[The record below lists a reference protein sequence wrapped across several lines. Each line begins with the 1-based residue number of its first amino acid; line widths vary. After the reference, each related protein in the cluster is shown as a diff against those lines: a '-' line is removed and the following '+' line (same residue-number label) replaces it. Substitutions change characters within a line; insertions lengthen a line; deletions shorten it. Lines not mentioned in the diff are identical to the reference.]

1 MGEDKQAQPMKL
13 GEAVQ
18 KGIIGSETLAYFIGR
33 TFLYMKK
40 IGMNPKRLRFR
51 QHLQNE
57 MAHYASDCWDAEA
70 ECSYGWIECAG
81 LSDRSAFDL
90 KVYRQCLLTSQHG
103 FLVEAGHCYSLHAI
117 SAAHPV
123 CTPHCTCYPLLHS
136 VSWLAGLSQ
145 AALPLVHSAVKLS
158 LLVMIIPQVGV
169 TSPTQLRSA
178 KTHILL
184 HCIL

>member
-1 MGEDKQAQPMKL
+1 MVSCIKHGKMLMSGYTDDPAGHILPHHQLFVMQNHPKFQAVADEEPLLYSREQQMGADKQAQPMKL

-90 KVYRQCLLTSQHG
+90 KVCRQCLSRRK
-103 FLVEAGHCYSLHAI
+103 
-117 SAAHPV
+117 
-123 CTPHCTCYPLLHS
+123 
-136 VSWLAGLSQ
+136 SQ
-145 AALPLVHSAVKLS
+145 A
-158 LLVMIIPQVGV
+158 VMLQYTV
-169 TSPTQLRSA
+169 R
-178 KTHILL
+178 HIQDT
-184 HCIL
+184 

>member
-1 MGEDKQAQPMKL
+1 MQICYVLVARLTHHMISGSLLLLWVMQDHPKFQTVADEEPLLYSRQQQMGDDKQAQPMKL

-33 TFLYMKK
+33 TYLYMKK

-51 QHLQNE
+51 QHLLNE

-90 KVYRQCLLTSQHG
+90 KVCCQ
-103 FLVEAGHCYSLHAI
+103 SL
-117 SAAHPV
+117 S
-123 CTPHCTCYPLLHS
+123 
-136 VSWLAGLSQ
+136 
-145 AALPLVHSAVKLS
+145 
-158 LLVMIIPQVGV
+158 
-169 TSPTQLRSA
+169 
-178 KTHILL
+178 
-184 HCIL
+184 

>member
-1 MGEDKQAQPMKL
+1 MQNHPKFQTVADEEPLLYSREQQMGEDKQAQPMKL

-90 KVYRQCLLTSQHG
+90 KVCSQC
-103 FLVEAGHCYSLHAI
+103 
-117 SAAHPV
+117 
-123 CTPHCTCYPLLHS
+123 
-136 VSWLAGLSQ
+136 
-145 AALPLVHSAVKLS
+145 
-158 LLVMIIPQVGV
+158 
-169 TSPTQLRSA
+169 
-178 KTHILL
+178 
-184 HCIL
+184 

>member
-1 MGEDKQAQPMKL
+1 MFLCVKHLSVCSQDHPKFQTVANEEPLLYSREQQMGEEKQAQPMKL

-40 IGMNPKRLRFR
+40 IGMNAKRLRFR

-90 KVYRQCLLTSQHG
+90 KVCSPENPACYRRLCLMSTHFTWQ
-103 FLVEAGHCYSLHAI
+103 
-117 SAAHPV
+117 AHP
-123 CTPHCTCYPLLHS
+123 HS
-136 VSWLAGLSQ
+136 GMPS
-145 AALPLVHSAVKLS
+145 
-158 LLVMIIPQVGV
+158 V
-169 TSPTQLRSA
+169 T
-178 KTHILL
+178 
-184 HCIL
+184 

>member
-1 MGEDKQAQPMKL
+1 MLYSREQQMGEDKQAQPMTL

-40 IGMNPKRLRFR
+40 IGMNPKRLRFS

-90 KVYRQCLLTSQHG
+90 KVCSQCLLSPKHGTLLQH
-103 FLVEAGHCYSLHAI
+103 I
-117 SAAHPV
+117 D
-123 CTPHCTCYPLLHS
+123 
-136 VSWLAGLSQ
+136 W
-145 AALPLVHSAVKLS
+145 
-158 LLVMIIPQVGV
+158 
-169 TSPTQLRSA
+169 
-178 KTHILL
+178 
-184 HCIL
+184 

>member
-1 MGEDKQAQPMKL
+1 MQNHPKFPAVADEQPLLYSREQQMGEDKQAQPMKL

-90 KVYRQCLLTSQHG
+90 KVR
-103 FLVEAGHCYSLHAI
+103 
-117 SAAHPV
+117 
-123 CTPHCTCYPLLHS
+123 
-136 VSWLAGLSQ
+136 LS
-145 AALPLVHSAVKLS
+145 
-158 LLVMIIPQVGV
+158 
-169 TSPTQLRSA
+169 
-178 KTHILL
+178 
-184 HCIL
+184 

>member
-1 MGEDKQAQPMKL
+1 MGADKQAQPMKL

-40 IGMNPKRLRFR
+40 IGMDAKRLRFR

-90 KVYRQCLLTSQHG
+90 KVCSPTNPACCHRSCLLPPCFIWQASQG
-103 FLVEAGHCYSLHAI
+103 LLAAGMPSF
-117 SAAHPV
+117 
-123 CTPHCTCYPLLHS
+123 
-136 VSWLAGLSQ
+136 WLAVWDIWDGDYALS
-145 AALPLVHSAVKLS
+145 
-158 LLVMIIPQVGV
+158 GV
-169 TSPTQLRSA
+169 EGGYA
-178 KTHILL
+178 KTSI
-184 HCIL
+184 

>member
-1 MGEDKQAQPMKL
+1 MLYSRQQQMGEDKQAQPMKL

-18 KGIIGSETLAYFIGR
+18 KGIIGSETLAYFVGR

-90 KVYRQCLLTSQHG
+90 KVFRQCLLSSQHG
-103 FLVEAGHCYSLHAI
+103 FLVEAR
-117 SAAHPV
+117 
-123 CTPHCTCYPLLHS
+123 
-136 VSWLAGLSQ
+136 
-145 AALPLVHSAVKLS
+145 S
-158 LLVMIIPQVGV
+158 LLQFC
-169 TSPTQLRSA
+169 TQSMLR
-178 KTHILL
+178 ILYA
-184 HCIL
+184 HHTVHATTVA